1 MRAVRQFRFGV
12 LAQHVAPSRE
22 AWVETAR
29 RVEDLGYSTLFV
41 ADHLNHPFAPF
52 SALALA
58 GEATR
63 TLRLGTYVLAN
74 DYRHPVMLAKE
85 LATLDV
91 LSGGRLEVGLGTGYR
106 KDDYDQSGM
115 QLDSPRVRVDRF
127 LKGLRI
133 VKGFF
138 SGEPF
143 SFSGQYYAVNNL
155 VGKPKPL
162 QRPRPPILIGAGSRR
177 MLSIAAREADIIG
190 VNPRT
195 SEGRLDLASMTA
207 RTAVEKIKSLREV
220 AGSRIGDVEL
230 NTYARL
236 VAVTNHPRDAAES
249 VIREWWSSTAVSVD
263 DLLESPFVQIG
274 TVDQIVE
281 SLEKGRETYGLSYRV
296 IFDANLEEFAPV
308 VARLAGR

>member
-1 MRAVRQFRFGV
+1 M
-12 LAQHVAPSRE
+12 
-22 AWVETAR
+22 
-29 RVEDLGYSTLFV
+29 
-41 ADHLNHPFAPF
+41 
-52 SALALA
+52 
-58 GEATR
+58 
-63 TLRLGTYVLAN
+63 
-74 DYRHPVMLAKE
+74 
-85 LATLDV
+85 
-91 LSGGRLEVGLGTGYR
+91 
-106 KDDYDQSGM
+106 
-115 QLDSPRVRVDRF
+115 
-127 LKGLRI
+127 
-133 VKGFF
+133 
-138 SGEPF
+138 
-143 SFSGQYYAVNNL
+143 NNL

-177 MLSIAAREADIIG
+177 ILSIAAREADIIG

-195 SEGRLDLASMTA
+195 SEGGLDLASLTA

-236 VAVTNHPRDAAES
+236 VAVTNYPRDAAES
-249 VIREWWSSTAVSVD
+249 VIREWWSSTAVSAD

-308 VARLAGR
+308 VGRLAGR